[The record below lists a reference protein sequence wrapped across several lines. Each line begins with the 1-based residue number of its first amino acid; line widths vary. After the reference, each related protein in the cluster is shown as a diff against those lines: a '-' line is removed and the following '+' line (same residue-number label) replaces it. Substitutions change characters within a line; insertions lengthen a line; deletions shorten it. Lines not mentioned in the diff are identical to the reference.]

1 MDQMNQHKIILD
13 ISEKTVEINSPTVG
27 ATTLYLPFKDGV
39 NPSSYVVVTS
49 HLEEILVVREFADVF
64 PDELPGMPPDK
75 DVKKRNH
82 LFIMKK

>member
-49 HLEEILVVREFADVF
+49 HLEEILVVREFADVS
-64 PDELPGMPPDK
+64 PMNCRVCHPTRMS
-75 DVKKRNH
+75 KRE
-82 LFIMKK
+82 ITCSS